1 MNISRS
7 IHAAANGI
15 ISFFFM
21 AVQYSIVYMYHIF
34 IHSSVDGHFVGLHVL
49 AIMNSAAVNIGMHYL
64 FEFWFS
70 SGRCPGVGL
79 LDHTIVPFLVFK
91 GTSILFFVVAAPVYI
106 PTNSVRRFLF
116 LHTLSSIY
124 YLEAFLMMAIL
135 TGAK

>member
-1 MNISRS
+1 M
-7 IHAAANGI
+7 
-15 ISFFFM
+15 
-21 AVQYSIVYMYHIF
+21 
-34 IHSSVDGHFVGLHVL
+34 
-49 AIMNSAAVNIGMHYL
+49 YL
-64 FEFWFS
+64 FELQFS
-70 SGRCPGVGL
+70 LDICLGIVL
-79 LDHTIVPFLVFK
+79 LDHMATLVLVFK